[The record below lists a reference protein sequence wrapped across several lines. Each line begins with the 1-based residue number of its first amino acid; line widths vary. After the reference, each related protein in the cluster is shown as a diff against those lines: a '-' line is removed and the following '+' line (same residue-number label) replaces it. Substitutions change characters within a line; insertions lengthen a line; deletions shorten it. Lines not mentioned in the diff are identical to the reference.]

1 MQFFWKIVLAIILSL
16 GAYRYY
22 KKSTHRSENEEG
34 LEPKNEDNT
43 TSQPS
48 SRDDNNGSQEQV
60 KATEQIVERLTAI
73 DGVTRRVA
81 ENLLKKGITTKEAL
95 TKLSEEELRSV
106 KGIGPKR
113 AAKIL
118 GL

>member
-16 GAYRYY
+16 GAYRYF

-48 SRDDNNGSQEQV
+48 SVSDKQGKIKGTDERV
-60 KATEQIVERLTAI
+60 IERLAKI

-81 ENLLKKGITTKEAL
+81 ENLAKKGITTKEDL

-118 GL
+118 TLK